1 MEAIIATWCSF
12 CCSEEAGGELMVEGD
27 ALPVCDTCMENYDE
41 KVAPLI
47 RELVSDEA

>member
-12 CCSEEAGGELMVEGD
+12 CCSEEAGGELMVND
-27 ALPVCDTCMENYDE
+27 VALPVCGGCMENYDE